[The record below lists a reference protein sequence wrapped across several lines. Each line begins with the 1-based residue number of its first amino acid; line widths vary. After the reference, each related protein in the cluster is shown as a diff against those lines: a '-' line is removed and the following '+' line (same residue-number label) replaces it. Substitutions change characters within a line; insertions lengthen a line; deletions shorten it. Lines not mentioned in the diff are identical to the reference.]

1 MTFKLFVND
10 KETTVKQLLETLTKN
25 LGTLLVNEYMDDNYT
40 DSGALIVDLINLEQ
54 ACSWNKGPL
63 VRLDVVGTKKGSAHK
78 SYSFDCIF
86 TTPNNK
92 EEDLSQG
99 VIANSDIQPTD
110 RAPAFVAE
118 HTGGSVS
125 YYKVQIERPLAGT
138 PAYQAECMDV
148 ALALNMTIEEFNI
161 FKAIWRTAAERTLGL
176 AKEGNNAKYDA
187 EKIKFFADLQMR
199 RYE

>member
-1 MTFKLFVND
+1 MNFKLFVNEE
-10 KETTVKQLLETLTKN
+10 ETTFEYLLETLTKN
-25 LGTLLVNEYMDDNYT
+25 LGTILVGEYIGKWYADD
-40 DSGALIVDLINLEQ
+40 DGLIDDLIRLEQ
-54 ACSWNKGPL
+54 ACAWNKGPKVL
-63 VRLDVVGTKKGSAHK
+63 LSIVGTKKGATTK

-86 TTPNNK
+86 TTP
-92 EEDLSQG
+92 EDKAS
-99 VIANSDIQPTD
+99 V
-110 RAPAFVAE
+110 VAADNTSIDGKGLLEKVPE

-125 YYKVQIERPLAGT
+125 YYKVQIDKPLAGT
-138 PAYQAECMDV
+138 APYQAECMDV

-199 RYE
+199 RYT